1 MKYEDIKNVTG
12 YTESTISR
20 MANDKYAQTHF
31 GTFKL
36 KDFFSNTLT
45 NSDGEEVSSE
55 AVRNCMLSILDSE
68 DKAKPY
74 TDEQLAELLQ
84 EKGFPISRRTV
95 AKYRDKLGI
104 ETASKRKNI

>member
-1 MKYEDIKNVTG
+1 
-12 YTESTISR
+12 
-20 MANDKYAQTHF
+20 
-31 GTFKL
+31 
-36 KDFFSNTLT
+36 
-45 NSDGEEVSSE
+45 
-55 AVRNCMLSILDSE
+55 MLSILDSE